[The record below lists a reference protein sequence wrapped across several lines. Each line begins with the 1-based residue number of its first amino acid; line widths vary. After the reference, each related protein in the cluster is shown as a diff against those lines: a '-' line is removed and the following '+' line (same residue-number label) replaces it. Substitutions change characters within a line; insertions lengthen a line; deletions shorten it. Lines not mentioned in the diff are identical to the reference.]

1 MIKLAKK
8 KQIVI
13 SEEELVP
20 TTLAV
25 VQDKKESKCFWNDL
39 DIYHIHNLY
48 CWCHLFTRNISIYK

>member
-25 VQDKKESKCFWNDL
+25 VQDKKKVSVFGMIWIFIIFIIFITGV
-39 DIYHIHNLY
+39 IYLP
-48 CWCHLFTRNISIYK
+48 